1 MVPIAH
7 LRENKDEKSKD
18 FMHQSIPPAPS
29 TPGLFA
35 RLLSPGGGAFANFA
49 LPGGRVFATPGPLVS
64 FSHSRSFLSEYNYTE
79 ALTEKKKNKTDWLT
93 CQGRKKLK
101 RVVKACSRFYVNT
114 KTVNWCMS
122 SRREVFIRILALS
135 QRKTLI
141 ETKNRT

>member
-1 MVPIAH
+1 MPIAH
-7 LRENKDEKSKD
+7 LRQNKDEKSKD

-79 ALTEKKKNKTDWLT
+79 ALTEKKKQNRLAHLSRKEKIEEGCKGMFSIL
-93 CQGRKKLK
+93 CQ
-101 RVVKACSRFYVNT
+101 Y
-114 KTVNWCMS
+114 
-122 SRREVFIRILALS
+122 
-135 QRKTLI
+135 
-141 ETKNRT
+141 